1 MEIMQSCFLLT
12 KKTMFFWGKKTTI
25 TRVLW
30 VNRQLV
36 RIARAS
42 YYMGRASMIPFSL
55 LWIPVSRGS
64 PFLRLMNV
72 PFEQAVKYHR
82 WLSILTLF
90 MLTLH
95 SAGYIIYYVA
105 THRTQ
110 KASNLYTFFSI
121 MNDSSST
128 SKVLKALMHVCRR

>member
-1 MEIMQSCFLLT
+1 M
-12 KKTMFFWGKKTTI
+12 
-25 TRVLW
+25 
-30 VNRQLV
+30 NRQLV
-36 RIARAS
+36 RIGRAS
-42 YYMGRASMIPFSL
+42 YYMGRSSMIPFSL

-95 SAGYIIYYVA
+95 STGYIIYYVA
-105 THRTQ
+105 THRTG
-110 KASNLYTFFSI
+110 KASNLYKFALLLR
-121 MNDSSST
+121 MKSSST
-128 SKVLKALMHVCRR
+128 SEVFKALLHVC